1 MKEIEAKFYV
11 RDLAGVAARLELL
24 GADLVHPR
32 IMEENWRYDTPDHR
46 MDAAH
51 QLLRLRRSHKVT
63 LTYKSASV
71 DVDGTS
77 QRTEYETEV
86 EDIEQTRAI
95 LSVLGYVVTNNY
107 QKYRTE
113 YTLAGMVITLDELP
127 IGDFVEIE
135 GHFVS
140 DIQGCAADLGLD
152 WDGCITENYLLLFN
166 RLKRNNSLDG
176 AQLTFDALE
185 KKVVTA
191 EDLGVRE
198 ADHGF

>member
-11 RDLAGVAARLELL
+11 TDLAGVAARLEAL
-24 GADLVHPR
+24 GAELVHSR
-32 IMEENWRYDTPDHR
+32 ILEENWRYDTPER
-46 MDAAH
+46 ALNAVH
-51 QLLRLRRSHKVT
+51 QMLRLRKSHKIT

-86 EDIEQTRAI
+86 EDIEQIRAI
-95 LSVLGYVVTNNY
+95 LAALGYVVTDRY

-113 YTLAGMVITLDELP
+113 YTLAGMTIMLDELP

-140 DIQGCAADLGLD
+140 EIQGCAADLGLD
-152 WDGCITENYLLLFN
+152 WDTCITENYLLLFN
-166 RLKRNNSLDG
+166 RLKRKISLDG
-176 AQLTFDALE
+176 AQLTFDEL
-185 KKVVTA
+185 KGTLVTA
-191 EDLGVRE
+191 ESLGVRE
-198 ADHGF
+198 SD